1 MNFLLVG
8 LSVLFLMLFLA
19 GCAHEQAYKRGA
31 RLSRQGQYD
40 KAIEELEKA
49 VALAEES
56 GKYDAAQQYRQ
67 KLEEVKL
74 EAGRFYYSKA
84 EEQFA
89 QADLGAARDF
99 IERCIRYYPQDQ
111 TYREFRQRLNKAIS
125 DAGQLRAEAL
135 SLAEQKRWGAAVERI
150 EEALQLYRTLPGG
163 QADLR
168 QIKERAYRYYLGR
181 AQDRLRRND
190 LEGAEAEA
198 QSALAYRDTGSE
210 AKEVIQT
217 VKDRHEAIR
226 LVANGR
232 RLLEQGDCEEAL
244 RLLERADRLYSS
256 HVELPG
262 LLIRAKRAVC
272 DRWLDQGRRAMD
284 TGEYAGALR
293 LFQKSRDLLNGYGG
307 VSALLADARSH
318 LAEVHLRASRNYLR
332 DGMPGCGVLHAVA
345 AMGYQP
351 DSSEAGRQLRQC
363 ESQTRQEV
371 RYTIA
376 LAGFRAPPRH
386 RAVAGILES
395 AALVHLTRMRPSNVA
410 VVERVDLHSVLDE
423 LDLNTTNRF
432 DSRFRTHAGRLH
444 GVDALIMGQLFDSR
458 VAVEGGFTGHGESV
472 YQDGFRPEPNPDY
485 LRAADEA
492 DAALNRLK
500 RARARLAEA
509 QARLARYE
517 HAHPDDAEA
526 MARKRRAR
534 ADVAEAR
541 QRLTNAA
548 TNLGIAQVRL
558 AATPRDV
565 MVPNMV
571 THQYPIETIT
581 KTAKVSCM
589 LKMVDTATGEVILA
603 ERVEGRHA
611 QSDRVVQADP
621 GRNVPGDPLELPDGQ
636 TMLDEAADSAIDR
649 LRQSLTMACRRHGHR
664 FVVQMRRAETAGD
677 TVRAADN
684 SIKYLFAHPVRHD
697 HTDRMVNFLR
707 KYLGEE
713 DGLVDIAELLRAHC
727 HLLLEPA
734 ELPARLEERDGRVII
749 QRFYKQPSEDV
760 RCPCTLS
767 SIDGRSVHSIAE
779 AEALLDHYG
788 ADQEVSIT
796 VLSRGRHVTTDL
808 QLRQRGR

>member
-1 MNFLLVG
+1 MLLLG
-8 LSVLFLMLFLA
+8 LPMLCLMLMLA
-19 GCAHEQAYKRGA
+19 GCAHEQAYKRGTK
-31 RLSRQGQYD
+31 LSRQGQYD
-40 KAIEELEKA
+40 KAVEELEKA

-56 GKYDAAQQYRQ
+56 DKYDAAQQYRQ
-67 KLEEVKL
+67 KLDEVKL
-74 EAGRFYYSKA
+74 EAGEFYYRKA

-99 IERCIRYYPQDQ
+99 IERCIRHCPQNQ
-111 TYREFRQRLNKAIS
+111 TYQAFRERVNKAIS

-135 SLAEQKRWGAAVERI
+135 SLAEQKQWGAAVERI
-150 EEALQLYRTLPGG
+150 EDALQLYRTLPGG

-181 AQDRLRRND
+181 AQDRLRQND
-190 LEGAEAEA
+190 LEGAEVEA
-198 QSALAYRDTGSE
+198 QSALSYRDTGSE
-210 AKEVIQT
+210 AKGVVQT
-217 VKDRHEAIR
+217 VKDRREATR

-262 LLIRAKRAVC
+262 LLRRARRAVC
-272 DRWLDQGRRAMD
+272 DRWIDQGRRAMD

-307 VSALLADARSH
+307 VGALLADARSR
-318 LAEVHLRASRNYLR
+318 LAEVHLQASRNYLR
-332 DGMPGCGVLHAVA
+332 DGMPGCGVLHAAA
-345 AMGYQP
+345 AMGYRP
-351 DSSEAGRQLRQC
+351 GSTEARRQLRQC
-363 ESQTRQEV
+363 ESQARQEV

-386 RAVAGILES
+386 RAIADILGS

-410 VVERVDLHSVLDE
+410 VVERVDLHTVLDD
-423 LDLNTTNRF
+423 LDLNTTNRI

-458 VAVEGGFTGHGESV
+458 VTVEGGYTGNGESV
-472 YQDGFRPEPNPDY
+472 YHDGFRPEPNPDY
-485 LRAADEA
+485 LQAADEA
-492 DAALNRLK
+492 DAALNRLR

-509 QARLARYE
+509 EARLARYE
-517 HAHPDDAEA
+517 HVHPGDAEA
-526 MARKRRAR
+526 MARKRKAR

-548 TNLGIAQVRL
+548 TDLGIAQVRL
-558 AATPRDV
+558 VATPRDV

-603 ERVEGRHA
+603 ERVEGRRSH
-611 QSDRVVQADP
+611 SDRVVQADP
-621 GRNVPGDPLELPDGQ
+621 GRNVPEDPLELPDGL
-636 TMLDEAADSAIDR
+636 TMLDEAANSAIDKLKR
-649 LRQSLTMACRRHGHR
+649 SLTMACRRHGHR

-713 DGLVDIAELLRAHC
+713 DGLVDIAALLRTHC
-727 HLLLEPA
+727 NLLLEPA
-734 ELPARLEERDGRVII
+734 ELPARLEDRDGRVTI
-749 QRFYKQPSEDV
+749 QRFYKRPSEDV
-760 RCPCTLS
+760 RCPCTLL
-767 SIDGRSVHSIAE
+767 SINGRSVHSIAE

-788 ADQEVSIT
+788 AEQEVSIT

-808 QLRQRGR
+808 QLRQRGQ